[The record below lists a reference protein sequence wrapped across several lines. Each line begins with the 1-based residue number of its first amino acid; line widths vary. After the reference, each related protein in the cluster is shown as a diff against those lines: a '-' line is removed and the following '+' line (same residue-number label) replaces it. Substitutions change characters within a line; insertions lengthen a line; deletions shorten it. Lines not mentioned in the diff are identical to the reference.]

1 MGRGE
6 RHSSQEVRRQLV
18 RWTAATSLY
27 RSRPCGRATGPAHGR
42 AVLGSGSDFYRQDRR
57 VDLSAQGKVYNC
69 NCDAQYAAG
78 LSRGRIHWLFPL
90 GQADRTRQDGKDF
103 HDPVRQA
110 YGGLHHRQVWIMRT
124 RFQQG
129 LDDLRARLLRMGGL
143 AEQAVDRACQA
154 YIDRDLARCHMVLEG
169 EFQINVAEREIDEL
183 AFDLLALQQPIAVDL
198 RFILAVT
205 KINSDLER
213 VGDQAVNIAER
224 AMDLV
229 ELPKADLPVDI
240 PRMAAAVSAMVRRA
254 LESFIEGKAELAQA
268 VLEMDNVVDRMKD
281 EAFIVLVKSMNDHP
295 ETTRQAL
302 DALLVARNLERVADH
317 ATNIAEDVIF
327 WVRGA
332 DVRHNAPQ
340 EGVVQEPPAQRAAT
354 ETH

>member
-1 MGRGE
+1 
-6 RHSSQEVRRQLV
+6 
-18 RWTAATSLY
+18 
-27 RSRPCGRATGPAHGR
+27 
-42 AVLGSGSDFYRQDRR
+42 
-57 VDLSAQGKVYNC
+57 
-69 NCDAQYAAG
+69 
-78 LSRGRIHWLFPL
+78 
-90 GQADRTRQDGKDF
+90 
-103 HDPVRQA
+103 
-110 YGGLHHRQVWIMRT
+110 MRT

-129 LDDLRARLLRMGGL
+129 LDQLRTRLLRMGGM

-154 YIDRDLARCHMVLEG
+154 YIDRDLSRCQMVLEG
-169 EFQINVAEREIDEL
+169 ESKINEAEREIDEL
-183 AFDLLALQQPIAVDL
+183 AFDLLAMQQPMAVDL

-224 AMDLV
+224 VMDLV

-240 PRMAAAVSAMVRRA
+240 ARMAAAASAMVRRS

-268 VLEMDNVVDRMKD
+268 VLEMDNIVDRMRD
-281 EAFIVLVKSMNDHP
+281 DAFINLVKTMNERP
-295 ETTRQAL
+295 QVTRQAL

-332 DVRHNAPQ
+332 DVRHNAQQENPPQ
-340 EGVVQEPPAQRAAT
+340 EINPRVTGI
-354 ETH
+354 